1 MGLPD
6 GRIVWAI
13 GMRNVVELID
23 RYFYQSYTDNWDDL
37 LFRERILRHLS
48 LDSVVLDL
56 GAGSGLVSQM
66 RFRGMCRHV
75 CGLDTVQG
83 VLTNQHLDCAKVGSG
98 EDIPWADNT
107 FDIVFANNV
116 LEHLKEPERVFA
128 EVRRVLRSGGVFLA
142 KTPNRFHYVPLIAQL
157 TPHSFHRLVNKL
169 RGRNAADTFP
179 TLYRANSKNK
189 LLKLAKESNL
199 DVINIERIE
208 GRPEY
213 MRSLPLYPFGLA
225 WERAVNRF
233 AFMGAFRVIMI
244 AHFCKSER

>member
-1 MGLPD
+1 
-6 GRIVWAI
+6 
-13 GMRNVVELID
+13 MRNAVELID

-66 RFRGMCRHV
+66 HFRGMCRHV
-75 CGLDTVQG
+75 CGLDPVPD

-98 EDIPWADNT
+98 EHIPWADNT
-107 FDIVFANNV
+107 FDMVFADNV
-116 LEHLKEPERVFA
+116 LEHLEKPERVFA
-128 EVRRVLRSGGVFLA
+128 EVRRILRPGGVFLA

-157 TPHSFHRLVNKL
+157 TPHSFHRFVNKF
-169 RGRNAADTFP
+169 RGRNEADTFP

-213 MRSLPLYPFGLA
+213 MRSLLLYPFGFV

-233 AFMGAFRVIMI
+233 GFMATFRVIMI
-244 AHFCKSER
+244 ARFRKSER